1 MRFTEF
7 KSFFEQVNEPTKDE
21 LEGMKSVIA
30 GKIKQLP
37 PDDATAKALKEIEE
51 LLQHVNAG
59 GRMGMIYDQLEQIK
73 DPSVLASQKMLARYI
88 LSIDSTPDQRKEFFS
103 SWRASQI
110 VNVAALLSKKK
121 VTFSTVFKNY
131 DSNDLVKEFVDDVME
146 ISTLGHG
153 RGEFGLNV
161 LSKAIWKPEDNKGD
175 LQMKFQRKN
184 WQIECKTT
192 MGGAARF
199 SDQQVRPAEGYEAAA
214 IALNTFVKTNKT
226 SPMKLPTAGLN
237 VNQAIELYRKL
248 QGTDQSKFLE
258 LVKRC
263 VTLIFGGSKANPNDI
278 KNIINSIKGGDSG
291 SALQGWAKASFNYYI
306 SQKEDDGILYIDLN
320 EKSFIFYDN
329 ADDLTKQGL
338 RFHASTPYISSVKDP
353 GRGAYPKIEVVPT
366 TFGGETA
373 RKTLPKYKKT
383 TDPTEFLQNLQT
395 WSKEFAN
402 RRGVTDAKTITA
414 MAKTTQSLIAA
425 KTPSASIVANLEK
438 TFPQLTASIPK
449 PQAVNTRVK
458 PAAGTVAARPAAPTA
473 TPRPV
478 PGQAI

>member
-1 MRFTEF
+1 MRFTEIN
-7 KSFFEQVNEPTKDE
+7 SLLEAPNEPTKDE

-30 GKIKQLP
+30 SKIKELP

-73 DPSVLASQKMLARYI
+73 DPAVLASQKMLARYI
-88 LSIDSTPDQRKEFFS
+88 LSIDSTPEQRKEFFS
-103 SWRASQI
+103 SWRTSQI

-121 VTFSTVFKNY
+121 VSFSTVFKNY
-131 DSNDLVKEFVDDVME
+131 DSNKLVKEFVDDVME

-291 SALQGWAKASFNYYI
+291 SALQGWSKASFNYYI

-353 GRGAYPKIEVVPT
+353 TRGAYPKIEVVPT

-373 RKTLPKYKKT
+373 RKTLPKYKKK

-395 WSKEFAN
+395 WSKAFAN

-425 KTPSASIVANLEK
+425 KTPAASIVASLEK
-438 TFPQLTASIPK
+438 SFPQLTANVPK
-449 PQAVNTRVK
+449 PQAATRNK
-458 PAAGTVAARPAAPTA
+458 PAAGTVAARPAA
-473 TPRPV
+473 TPRPI
-478 PGQAI
+478 PGQAV

>member
-1 MRFTEF
+1 MRFTEIN
-7 KSFFEQVNEPTKDE
+7 SLLEAPNEPTKDE

-30 GKIKQLP
+30 SKIKELP

-73 DPSVLASQKMLARYI
+73 DPAVLASQKMLARYI
-88 LSIDSTPDQRKEFFS
+88 LSIDSTPEQRKEFFNV
-103 SWRASQI
+103 WKTNRA

-121 VTFSTVFKNY
+121 VSFSTVFPNY
-131 DSNDLVKEFVDDVME
+131 DSNPLVKEFVIDVME

-161 LSKAIWKPEDNKGD
+161 LSKSIWKPEDNKGD
-175 LQMKFQRKN
+175 LQMKFQSKT

-248 QGTDQSKFLE
+248 QGADQSKFLE

-291 SALQGWAKASFNYYI
+291 SALQGWSKASFNYYI

-353 GRGAYPKIEVVPT
+353 TRGAYPKIEVVPT
-366 TFGGETA
+366 TFGRETA
-373 RKTLPKYKKT
+373 RKTLPKYKKK

-395 WSKEFAN
+395 WSKAFAN
-402 RRGVTDAKTITA
+402 RRGVTDAKTINA
-414 MAKTTQSLIAA
+414 MAKTTTGLLQS
-425 KTPSASIVANLEK
+425 KTTPSQIVAELEK
-438 TFPQLTASIPK
+438 TYPQLTATLPK
-449 PQAVNTRVK
+449 QQTTRPRTTRPVTA
-458 PAAGTVAARPAAPTA
+458 PAA
-473 TPRPV
+473 PRPV
-478 PGQAI
+478 PGQAV